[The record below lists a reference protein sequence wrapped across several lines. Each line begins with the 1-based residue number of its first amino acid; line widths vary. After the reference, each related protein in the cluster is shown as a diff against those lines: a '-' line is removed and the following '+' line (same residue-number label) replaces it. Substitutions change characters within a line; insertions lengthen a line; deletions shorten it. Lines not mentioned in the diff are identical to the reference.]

1 MNIIITGAS
10 KGIGSA
16 IAEKFATNGYDLFL
30 CARNEGPLKRL
41 SEILL
46 QRFPRI
52 KIDYKTCDVSSKDE
66 VKVFADWILSKTSDI
81 GILVNNAGSYTPGNV
96 YEEADG
102 ALEHLMNTN
111 VYSAYYLSRYLLP
124 SMMGKKSGHIFNI
137 CSVASLKAYPN
148 GGSYSIT
155 KYAMAG
161 LSANLRDEMKKFN
174 IKVTAVFPGA
184 VWTASW
190 DESGVDPGRIMK
202 ASDIAEMIFAAA
214 NLSPQACVEEIVI
227 RPQSGDI

>member
-16 IAEKFATNGYDLFL
+16 IAEKFAANGYDLFL
-30 CARNEGPLKRL
+30 CARNEGPLKHL

-66 VKVFADWILSKTSDI
+66 VKVFADWVLSKTSDI

-96 YEEADG
+96 HEEADG

-111 VYSAYYLSRYLLP
+111 VYSAYYLSRFLLP
-124 SMMGKKSGHIFNI
+124 SMVEKKSGHIFNI